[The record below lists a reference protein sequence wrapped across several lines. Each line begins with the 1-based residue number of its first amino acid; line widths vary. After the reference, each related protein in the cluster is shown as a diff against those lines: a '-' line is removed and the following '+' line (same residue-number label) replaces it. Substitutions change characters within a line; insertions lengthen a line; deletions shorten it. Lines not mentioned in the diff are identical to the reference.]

1 MATVAIALL
10 AAVGS
15 IGAAATAAAAGTRLD
30 PGSVFRATWPL
41 LPFGLTFAA
50 AGAVGTAWWPR
61 AAVGVLGFV
70 AFVSYLLADLA
81 PLLNWPAWI
90 ANLSVFKLYGMP
102 FTGDLYW
109 PGLWTMLGITLAGIG
124 LGVVLM
130 QQREIGR

>member
-1 MATVAIALL
+1 
-10 AAVGS
+10 
-15 IGAAATAAAAGTRLD
+15 
-30 PGSVFRATWPL
+30 
-41 LPFGLTFAA
+41 
-50 AGAVGTAWWPR
+50 
-61 AAVGVLGFV
+61 V

-130 QQREIGR
+130 QRREIGR